1 MTLAPALHRLGLSEQ
16 QQDFWGVQLE
26 HAIEEYNQAH
36 IRDQQQASLGSHTV
50 YYELGQFHRS
60 LSRKPKPSTIIRKA
74 ANSRA
79 NRAGRHKL

>member
-1 MTLAPALHRLGLSEQ
+1 MTLAPALHRLGLSKQ

-50 YYELGQFHRS
+50 YYELGQFHWPRMQ
-60 LSRKPKPSTIIRKA
+60 KTHQKA
-74 ANSRA
+74 
-79 NRAGRHKL
+79 GLITMP